1 MTSQTSRRP
10 TEQVSLRTLALIAA
24 LGILLR
30 VIIAYAALPPD
41 AGFAADLNSFRS
53 WASELGTRG
62 PWGFYARG
70 MFVDYLPGYM
80 WVLWALGSLGALVT
94 GSTDPGALIKL
105 PAILADGLLV
115 FATARLAADLGA
127 PRRGQLVAAVAMAV
141 GPMIWL
147 DSAVWGQVDSVGT
160 AALLLSLSAL
170 IRGKTV
176 RIGIEA
182 PVDVRV
188 MRAEIENPPS
198 ECHCFGCETR
208 RNQKRNELAENL
220 RRFFG
225 TDKPRF
231 VADED
236 VREFN
241 DWMKGR

>member
-1 MTSQTSRRP
+1 MTSQMLRRP

-30 VIIAYAALPPD
+30 VIIAYVALPPD

-70 MFVDYLPGYM
+70 IFVDYLPGYM
-80 WVLWALGSLGALVT
+80 WVLWALGSLGALIT

-176 RIGIEA
+176 RGAILAALAAVLKPQFGILIPIVA
-182 PVDVRV
+182 VLAFVRA
-188 MRAEIENPPS
+188 RSARDPW
-198 ECHCFGCETR
+198 
-208 RNQKRNELAENL
+208 A
-220 RRFFG
+220 
-225 TDKPRF
+225 F
-231 VADED
+231 V
-236 VREFN
+236 V
-241 DWMKGR
+241 